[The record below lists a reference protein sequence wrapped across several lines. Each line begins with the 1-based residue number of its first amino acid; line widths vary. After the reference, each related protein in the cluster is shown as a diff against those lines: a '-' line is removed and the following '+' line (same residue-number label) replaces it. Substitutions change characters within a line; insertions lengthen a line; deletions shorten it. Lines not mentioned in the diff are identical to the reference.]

1 MAETKNKK
9 TNTKKTT
16 PQKVEKKER
25 KTEEVIKE
33 EKIKTSEIKTNEVN
47 DEKASRKNII
57 IIGII
62 ILVLVLGGLYIYKVN
77 KVKQEELYNK
87 SYLIDSGSL
96 NLEIK
101 NIDEVNQI
109 LTEAPSEYFVLIT
122 YTGNKATYNLETGL
136 KEIVDKYKLS
146 DSFYYLNIKDM
157 MNEDNYLTRL
167 NSTFNTN
174 KIKTVPIILYYKD
187 GKLIDTVTRY
197 DKNVINA
204 SDFQRTLDIYEYQG
218 Q

>member
-16 PQKVEKKER
+16 PPKVEKKEK

-47 DEKASRKNII
+47 NEKASRKNII

-87 SYLIDSGSL
+87 SYLIDSGTL

-109 LTEAPSEYFVLIT
+109 LTEAPSEYFILIT

-167 NSTFNTN
+167 NSTFNTD

-187 GKLIDTVTRY
+187 GKLSIRKIHLHHPDARNTVF
-197 DKNVINA
+197 I
-204 SDFQRTLDIYEYQG
+204 FHLF
-218 Q
+218 